1 MSNEA
6 DKIADY
12 LKKGKLPP
20 LSTKAN
26 QTHKSGLETSQRDLH
41 NSKNGLQYICESL
54 KQEKKKKK

>member
-26 QTHKSGLETSQRDLH
+26 QTHKSGLETSQF
-41 NSKNGLQYICESL
+41 
-54 KQEKKKKK
+54 KKWVAIHM